1 MKKHLQIILAALL
14 IICAFTGCAGQRNLA
29 GQSSSPEHRN
39 VSNTDNSSIATSEQE
54 EMQDNSFSEED
65 YQKLLALRF
74 DGYKNMT
81 ISNFRNCVSELTD
94 TAEYQELLER
104 FSKSETLYELKD
116 TNETAS
122 FLFYILP
129 LAGDE
134 WKSRNYIG
142 EVTGTDNARLEYS
155 FTLTVLDADRLMIK
169 DYNDTRLGV
178 IKTMQTILIN
188 QTKEELQNDAAM
200 RAYIQAY
207 VDDFLPYMQTSELS
221 VAIEFAYFPLQ
232 ATEKEQQSSELD
244 SSKELESRRYSNG
257 TKDDYR
263 SLLALKTPDYQNM
276 PVSDFNSALLAW
288 ANEDHERMERID
300 EDTKWNDFPVTLT
313 AEELSF
319 VKMTVFLSG
328 MENGKAIQ
336 SIYTG
341 TEPYSPSYGE
351 YLPEKI
357 TIRDAARCSL
367 YYQFSYSISET
378 ESVTVGER
386 DCQIE
391 GMINAVQTFWSD
403 MDVKS
408 ALKMSEGDIVE
419 ELEKIAAAY
428 SNGHITITIN
438 KEKIHWECAEN
449 EDILQDAGKNKR

>member
-14 IICAFTGCAGQRNLA
+14 IICALTGCAGQRNLA
-29 GQSSSPEHRN
+29 GQSSSLEQRN
-39 VSNTDNSSIATSEQE
+39 VSNINNTSITKSEQG

-81 ISNFRNCVSELTD
+81 ITNYRNCVAELTD
-94 TAEYQELLER
+94 TAEYKELLER

-134 WKSRNYIG
+134 WKSRSYIG
-142 EVTGTDNARLEYS
+142 EVTGIDNARLEYS
-155 FTLTVLDADRLMIK
+155 VTLTVLDADRLMIK

-178 IKTMQTILIN
+178 IETMQVILLN
-188 QTKEELQNDAAM
+188 QTKEELRDDAAM
-200 RAYIQAY
+200 QAYIQAY
-207 VDDFLPYMQTSELS
+207 VDDCLPYMQTPELS

-232 ATEKEQQSSELD
+232 ATEEEQQGSELD
-244 SSKELESRRYSNG
+244 NSGEMETCRYSNG

-263 SLLALKTPDYQNM
+263 SLLVLKTPDYQNM
-276 PVSDFNSALLAW
+276 SVADFNSALLAW

-300 EDTKWNDFPVTLT
+300 EDTKWNNFPVTLT

-328 MENGKAIQ
+328 MENGKAI

-341 TEPYSPSYGE
+341 TEPYSPYYGE

-357 TIRDAARCSL
+357 AIRDAARCSL
-367 YYQFSYSISET
+367 YYQFSYNISET
-378 ESVTVGER
+378 EAVTVGER
-386 DCQIE
+386 DRQIE

-403 MDVKS
+403 TDVES

-428 SNGHITITIN
+428 STDHITITIN
-438 KEKIHWECAEN
+438 KEKIHWERMDERAYAN
-449 EDILQDAGKNKR
+449 

>member
-1 MKKHLQIILAALL
+1 MKKHLLIILAALL

-29 GQSSSPEHRN
+29 GQSNSLEQRN
-39 VSNTDNSSIATSEQE
+39 ASNINNTSITTSEQG

-74 DGYKNMT
+74 DGYRNMT
-81 ISNFRNCVSELTD
+81 ITNYRNCVAELTD
-94 TAEYQELLER
+94 TAEYKELLER
-104 FSKSETLYELKD
+104 FSKSETIYELKD
-116 TNETAS
+116 TDETAS

-129 LAGDE
+129 LTGDE

-178 IKTMQTILIN
+178 IKTMQAILIN
-188 QTKEELQNDAAM
+188 QTKEELRNNAAM
-200 RAYIQAY
+200 QAYIQAY

-232 ATEKEQQSSELD
+232 ATEEEQQSSELD
-244 SSKELESRRYSNG
+244 NSGELETRRYSNG

-276 PVSDFNSALLAW
+276 PVADFNSALLAW

-300 EDTKWNDFPVTLT
+300 EDIKWNDFPVTLN

-341 TEPYSPSYGE
+341 TEPYSPYYGE

-367 YYQFSYSISET
+367 YYQFSYSISEA
-378 ESVTVGER
+378 ESVTVGVR
-386 DCQIE
+386 DRQIE

-403 MDVKS
+403 TDVKS

-428 SNGHITITIN
+428 STDHITITIN
-438 KEKIHWECAEN
+438 KEKIHWERMDERAYAN
-449 EDILQDAGKNKR
+449 